1 MRLSSNANI
10 RKNHEI
16 VYNISQKSKI
26 KGSQQKKFILVQFI
40 PSSIRLDGHF
50 KRYLKFLFDIS
61 TVPKQTPFASNGAA
75 LLTFNTLLTNMN
87 EIIEKPRVL
96 KQLKAIS
103 QLLSIVCPF
112 VQFV

>member
-1 MRLSSNANI
+1 M
-10 RKNHEI
+10 
-16 VYNISQKSKI
+16 
-26 KGSQQKKFILVQFI
+26 LVQFI

-50 KRYLKFLFDIS
+50 KRYSKFLFDIS
-61 TVPKQTPFASNGAA
+61 TVLKQTPFASNVVA
-75 LLTFNTLLTNMN
+75 LLTFKNIN

-96 KQLKAIS
+96 KQLRAIG